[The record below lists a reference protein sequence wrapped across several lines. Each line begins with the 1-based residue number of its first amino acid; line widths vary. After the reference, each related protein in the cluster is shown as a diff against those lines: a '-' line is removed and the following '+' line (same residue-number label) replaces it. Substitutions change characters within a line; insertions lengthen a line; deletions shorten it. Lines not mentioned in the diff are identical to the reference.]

1 MHANPDQP
9 SGRRRQPGNAGPTV
23 EDHGR
28 VVTANPEAAAFYR
41 EAQQAVD
48 SPHAVTAL
56 RLAVEA
62 DPGFCLAVA
71 DLDAMTAAP
80 PSPIS
85 RRQLIWE
92 RHHVEVVRAAAAGE
106 VDRASDLLRELLASV
121 GCDPLALRI
130 VSDFRNRMGQ
140 GQELQ
145 DLTDQLPGCHRE
157 SRS

>member
-1 MHANPDQP
+1 MNLLIVMTPNLLDALPMVP
-9 SGRRRQPGNAGPTV
+9 AGA
-23 EDHGR
+23 G
-28 VVTANPEAAAFYR
+28 
-41 EAQQAVD
+41 
-48 SPHAVTAL
+48 
-56 RLAVEA
+56 VEA
-62 DPGFCLAVA
+62 DPGFGLAVA

-85 RRQLIWE
+85 RRQMIWE
-92 RHHVEVVRAAAAGE
+92 RHHVEVVGAAAAGE

-140 GQELQ
+140 WLQ